1 VGRKVTPQ
9 NDADG
14 KVASL
19 VLVRLAKLAV
29 ERTNSALYTVGCDSN
44 ATGRVQLWD
53 EGVGDDD
60 AELPIN
66 IISDVCST
74 LATAIESSSADL
86 VCGING
92 IKAAGVISRLFRLT
106 HDESTIADAFA
117 PLIQSYADVQTDN
130 MEDHHLS
137 GLRWAY
143 DNLALCINGDDLL
156 PSHINDAY
164 RALDLPF
171 RIRPGLMN
179 TIDELT
185 VSALMSQ
192 VDFRADTVRTT
203 STSKA
208 VRERRLT
215 AWEGESVDTIPG
227 FAYSGKVMETRPF
240 SPLVLSVRD
249 ELLRKTAVKYD
260 CCLLNLYPHGES
272 GMRYHIDPD
281 QGALWGHETAVVSV
295 GATRKFAFRTIP
307 GLEDARRTSA
317 VHNFLVLSGDVTE
330 MFADCQQRFQHTV
343 KTAENKEEKATRS
356 SLVYKRAL
364 PN

>member
-1 VGRKVTPQ
+1 M
-9 NDADG
+9 
-14 KVASL
+14 
-19 VLVRLAKLAV
+19 LVRLAKLAV
-29 ERTNSALYTVGCDSN
+29 ERTNSALYTVGCDSID
-44 ATGRVQLWD
+44 TGEVQLWD
-53 EGVGDDD
+53 EGDDD
-60 AELPIN
+60 DNAELPIN
-66 IISDVCST
+66 SLSGVCST

-86 VCGING
+86 VCGVDG
-92 IKAAGVISRLFRLT
+92 IKAAGVVSRLLRLMY
-106 HDESTIADAFA
+106 DGNTIADAFA
-117 PLIQSYADVQTDN
+117 PLIQSYAHVQTDN

-143 DNLALCINGDDLL
+143 DNLSLCINGADLL

-164 RALDLPF
+164 RTLDLPF

-179 TIDELT
+179 NIDGLT
-185 VSALMSQ
+185 VSALSSQ
-192 VDFRADTVRTT
+192 VDFRTDTVRTT
-203 STSKA
+203 STSKT

-249 ELLRKTAVKYD
+249 ELLRKTAVEYD
-260 CCLLNLYPHGES
+260 CCLLNLYPDGES

-295 GATRKFAFRTIP
+295 GATRRFAFRTIP

-317 VHNFLVLSGDVTE
+317 VHNFVVLSGDVTE
-330 MFADCQQRFQHTV
+330 MFAGCQQRFQHTV
-343 KTAENKEEKATRS
+343 KTAENKEERAARS
-356 SLVYKRAL
+356 SLVYKRTL
-364 PN
+364 QS